1 MKPTSRSLALLSLLV
16 TLGCRTANTPTPPT
30 TTAADDAAIL
40 GSSDL
45 PALQPEPIAGDPL
58 GATVHRLSNGM
69 TVYIST
75 VRDEPR
81 VQGWIGVRAGGR
93 HDPAHATGLAHY
105 LEHMLLFKGTDE
117 LGTVDHAA
125 EIPHLERTR
134 ELYRALAKAKTPADR
149 ERIHADIDTATL
161 AVARTSIKNE
171 LFRLYDRLGFTSIDA
186 HTYAEKTYYHAQLPA
201 NRIDAW
207 AMIASE
213 QLADP
218 VFRLFYPEL
227 EAVYEEK
234 NRNLDSAESRMY
246 EAMMRGLFP
255 KHPYGTQNVLGEPEH
270 LKTPAFDEMAAFF
283 DRWYV
288 PNNMAIILAG
298 DVDASVL
305 PLLEQHFGRLQPR
318 ALEPVTPGEIAP
330 LKQRIETD
338 VRAPGEPSVMI
349 AWQAPAIDHPD
360 SVALELARALLQD
373 PRVSPLV
380 DGLVRPGKAAWTNAW
395 GEPRREAGYLVVE
408 APVRDDT
415 DHAAIEAEL
424 RAAVRRL
431 HELPPATIEAIKLRA
446 AMERA
451 YGAERSEPRA
461 TRMLAAFTLGLDW
474 SEMVARDRRFDAL
487 TAADLATA
495 VDRWLG
501 DPSVVVRR
509 VAGGA
514 EPPTLAKP
522 KITPLVFADAEQ
534 SAFAKRVAAMPTAPI
549 EPAFVTADK
558 SFAIVTRP
566 SGEVIATKNARND
579 LFALTFEI
587 ERGHRAAPL
596 LCHALGVWERS
607 GTAQLDAAALQQR
620 LFELGAYVETSC
632 DADRMR
638 IELGGVDRNLEPA
651 FAVLKGWLDAPV
663 LGDALVREAAKTALS
678 ERKTALDDDDA
689 ITAALRDHVYFGPD
703 SPTRALPSN
712 RAIEGATGKQLRALV
727 VGLTSHRHRV
737 LYFGPRAADAIA
749 KLAVLG
755 TGKRSPEPRRT
766 RAYRRYDGVQI
777 HLVHRPSAKANVEV
791 LLAGPPIAAGAHTV
805 PGVVGWELA
814 RESWNDIRGA
824 RALAYSVRAGIDL
837 GRAGDEIA
845 LFGWLQAQPDK
856 VAQAVPAM
864 LAVLGIDALG
874 SAALDRAKSA
884 WRETLRTGR
893 TDPRGIPAYVGAWRD
908 RGLDHDPRE
917 MSWTQLDAVSVEAT
931 AALFDVLHGRS
942 AIITIVGDT
951 SRIDTDALAK
961 IGAVQLHQPA
971 DLFGFER

>member
-1 MKPTSRSLALLSLLV
+1 VNRICRSLALV
-16 TLGCRTANTPTPPT
+16 FVVATAGCRTAKTSTPPAA
-30 TTAADDAAIL
+30 TAVDTAAIL
-40 GSSDL
+40 ASSDL
-45 PALQPEPIAGDPL
+45 PALQPEPLAGDPL
-58 GATVHRLSNGM
+58 GVTVHRLSNGM
-69 TVYIST
+69 TVYLST

-81 VQGWIGVRAGGR
+81 VQGWIAVRAGGR

-125 EIPHLERTR
+125 ELPHLERTR
-134 ELYRALAKAKTPADR
+134 VLYRELATAKSPVDR
-149 ERIHADIDTATL
+149 ERIHTEIDTATL

-186 HTYAEKTYYHAQLPA
+186 RTYAEKTYYHAQLPA

-207 AMIASE
+207 ATIASE

-234 NRNLDSAESRMY
+234 NRNLDSPEARMY
-246 EAMMRGLFP
+246 DAMMRGLFSE
-255 KHPYGTQNVLGEPEH
+255 HPYGTQNVLGEPEH
-270 LKTPAFDEMAAFF
+270 LKTPAFDEMVAFF
-283 DRWYV
+283 ERWYV
-288 PNNMAIILAG
+288 PNNMAIILVG

-305 PLLEQHFGRLQPR
+305 PLLEQRFGRLQAR
-318 ALEPVTPGEIAP
+318 TLEPVTPGVITP
-330 LKQRIETD
+330 LDRRIETE

-373 PRVSPLV
+373 PRVSPLD

-415 DHAAIEAEL
+415 DHVAIEAEL
-424 RAAVRRL
+424 RAAVGRL
-431 HELPPATIEAIKLRA
+431 RGLPPATIEAIKLRA

-451 YGAERSEPRA
+451 YGAERTEPRA
-461 TRMLAAFTLGLDW
+461 NRILAAFTLGLDW
-474 SEMVARDRRFDAL
+474 SEMVERDGRFDAL
-487 TAADLATA
+487 TAADLAAA

-501 DPSVVVRR
+501 APSLVVRR

-514 EPPTLAKP
+514 EPLTLAKP

-534 SAFAKRVAAMPTAPI
+534 SAFAKRVAAMPAAPI
-549 EPAFVTADK
+549 EPAFVTAER
-558 SFAIVTRP
+558 SFTIVPRP
-566 SGEVIATKNARND
+566 SGEVIATKNTRND

-596 LCHALGVWERS
+596 LCHALDVWQRS

-632 DADRMR
+632 DADRVR

-651 FAVLKGWLDAPV
+651 FAVLEGWLDAPV
-663 LGDALVREAAKTALS
+663 LGEALVREAAKTVLS
-678 ERKTALDDDDA
+678 ERKAALDDDDA
-689 ITAALRDHVYFGPD
+689 ITAALRDHVYFGSD
-703 SPTRALPSN
+703 SATRALPSN
-712 RAIEGATGKQLRALV
+712 RAIDTATSKQLRALV
-727 VGLTSHRHRV
+727 VGLTSFRQRV
-737 LYFGPRAADAIA
+737 LYFGPRSADEIAA
-749 KLAVLG
+749 LAVLG
-755 TGKRSPEPRRT
+755 AGNRSPEPRRPRT
-766 RAYRRYDGVQI
+766 YGRHDGVQI
-777 HLVHRPSAKANVEV
+777 HLVHRPSAKATVEV
-791 LLAGPPIAAGAHTV
+791 LLTGPPSATGAHTV

-837 GRAGDEIA
+837 GRAGDEVS

-864 LAVLGIDALG
+864 LAVLGVDALG
-874 SAALDRAKSA
+874 EAALDRAKSA

-893 TDPRGIPAYVGAWRD
+893 TDPRGIPAYVAAWRD

-917 MSWTQLDAVSVEAT
+917 MSWAGLDAVSVEAT
-931 AALFDVLHGRS
+931 AALLEVLHGRP

-951 SRIDTDALAK
+951 SRIDTEALTEL
-961 IGAVQLHQPA
+961 GAVQLHQPA
-971 DLFGFER
+971 DLFAFDR